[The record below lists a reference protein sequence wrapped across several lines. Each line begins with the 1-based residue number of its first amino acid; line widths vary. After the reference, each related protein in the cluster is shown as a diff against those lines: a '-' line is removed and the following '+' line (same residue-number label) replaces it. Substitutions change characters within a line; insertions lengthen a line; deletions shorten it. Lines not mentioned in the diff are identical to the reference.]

1 MAATMRIVFV
11 AVLLGLAVAPGA
23 LAAGRGLRQVGT
35 YGGSAEA
42 VITSTRA
49 GISSI
54 GEIDEGKEA
63 GDSQAAA
70 YARGMSRATGATA
83 MGLAIAQEKESGGA
97 TAAADTIRRQA
108 GYQGSSIA
116 GDIFTGD
123 SYGASPAEDAIRRTQ
138 ADNALVQARIQNRAA
153 RYGSGSPFDI

>member
-1 MAATMRIVFV
+1 MAASMRFALV
-11 AVLLGLAVAPGA
+11 ALFLGLALAPGA

-35 YGGSAEA
+35 YGGTAEA
-42 VITSTRA
+42 VITSTRS

-54 GEIDEGKEA
+54 GEIDDGKSA

-83 MGLAIAQEKESGGA
+83 LGLAVAQEGESGGA
-97 TAAADTIRRQA
+97 NAAADLIRRGA

-123 SYGASPAEDAIRRTQ
+123 SFGASPAEDAIRRTQ

-153 RYGSGSPFDI
+153 RYGSASPFDV